1 MQLNGGITMGIRSK
15 VAASLM
21 MKQEGWATLSSRQQL
36 NKYMLSQF
44 FIQLVNLQQLI
55 KSMNE
60 FVGDGK
66 FVKTSTLLEGI
77 TLCLN
82 KMMNQMIHN
91 RYDADSQIELI
102 KNCMAR
108 LDITASDIKIKS
120 LYPRL
125 LKLSMIVNKPSPSLL
140 NGKLKTEL
148 EVLFGESLKINIG
161 KVRNRNMKIE
171 ITSSRNFKLE
181 HGIAYVGKDGSK
193 VSGDSY
199 LYENFQNGT
208 SMLAISDG
216 MGNGALAHA
225 ESSLA
230 LKVLKCM
237 LNFDVTVVDAIRIL
251 ADLKQQTN
259 TEERFFSLDL
269 CLVDKEN
276 SKAHFYKQAAT
287 TTFLLRGNTVNRIE
301 MSGLPIGAFQASE
314 IDQTSIDLQIGDII
328 IMCSDGIIDAF
339 PEEDL
344 FEKRILKNVG
354 YNVNRISQDLL
365 DYTVRRNRGVIHDD
379 MMIVS
384 AIYKPT
390 R

>member
-1 MQLNGGITMGIRSK
+1 MGIRSK
-15 VAASLM
+15 AKASRVIKQDGAASRTS
-21 MKQEGWATLSSRQQL
+21 QQQL
-36 NKYMLSQF
+36 NKYVLSHF

-55 KSMNE
+55 KAMNE

-66 FVKTSTLLEGI
+66 FVKTSTLFEGVL
-77 TLCLN
+77 LCLN
-82 KMMNQMIHN
+82 KMMNEMIHN
-91 RYDADSQIELI
+91 RYDVEGQIELI
-102 KNCMAR
+102 KHCMDK
-108 LDITASDIKIKS
+108 LDLTAHDIKIKS

-125 LKLSMIVNKPSPSLL
+125 LKLSMTVDKPNPFLL

-148 EVLFGESLKINIG
+148 EALFGESLKMNVG
-161 KVRNRNMKIE
+161 KIRNKKMKIE
-171 ITSSRNFKLE
+171 VASSRYFKLE
-181 HGIAYVGKDGSK
+181 YGVAYVGKDGSK

-208 SMLAISDG
+208 TMLAISDG
-216 MGNGALAHA
+216 MGNGPVAHA

-237 LNFDVTVVDAIRIL
+237 LNFDVAVIDAIGIL

-276 SKAHFYKQAAT
+276 GKAHFYKQAAT
-287 TTFLLRGNTVNRIE
+287 TTFLLRGKTVSRIE
-301 MSGLPIGAFQASE
+301 MSGLPIGAASGAE
-314 IDQTSIDLQIGDII
+314 IDQISIDLQIGDMI
-328 IMCSDGIIDAF
+328 IMCSDGIIDTF
-339 PEEDL
+339 PEGDL

-354 YNVNRISQDLL
+354 DQVNQISQDLL
-365 DYTVRRNRGVIHDD
+365 DYTVRRNRGIIHDD

-390 R
+390 RIG

>member
-1 MQLNGGITMGIRSK
+1 MQLNGGITMGITEK
-15 VAASLM
+15 VKASLII
-21 MKQEGWATLSSRQQL
+21 KQDGAGALTSRQQL

-82 KMMNQMIHN
+82 KMMNEMMHN
-91 RYDADSQIELI
+91 RYDVDSQIELI
-102 KNCMAR
+102 KNCMAK
-108 LDITASDIKIKS
+108 LGIAASDIKVKS

-125 LKLSMIVNKPSPSLL
+125 LKLSMIVDKPSQSLL
-140 NGKLKTEL
+140 DGKLKTEL
-148 EVLFGESLKINIG
+148 EAMFGESLKINIG
-161 KVRNRNMKIE
+161 KIRSRNMKIE
-171 ITSSRNFKLE
+171 IVSSRNFKLE

-216 MGNGALAHA
+216 MGNGRLAHA
-225 ESSLA
+225 ESSMA

-237 LNFDVTVVDAIRIL
+237 LNFGVPVVDAIRVL

-269 CLVDKEN
+269 CLIDKEN
-276 SKAHFYKQAAT
+276 GKAHFYKQAAT
-287 TTFLLRGNTVNRIE
+287 TTFLLRGKKVNRIE
-301 MSGLPIGAFQASE
+301 MSGLPIGAAQVSE

-328 IMCSDGIIDAF
+328 IMCSDGIVDTF
-339 PEEDL
+339 PEGDL
-344 FEKRILKNVG
+344 LEKRILKNVG
-354 YNVNRISQDLL
+354 YNVNHISQDLL
-365 DYTVRRNRGVIHDD
+365 DYTVRRNRGIIHDD